1 MLKLVN
7 IEVGVEYGGEVFA
20 GDRVDNQHVYY
31 PMMFNK
37 KDALVLKKGDIGYA
51 DPDDDGKVRLAD
63 TGDPGPFLMV
73 YGNFHGAD
81 TLAADPRVH
90 CWHDEGN
97 WLLAPIAGSAKPNAL
112 LVPDGG
118 LLVTQGADVT
128 TGVYGILLGIPEQE
142 AELTAGNVLQ
152 EGITVDGAKPF
163 QLGVVKV
170 MNQVRLPVAA

>member
-1 MLKLVN
+1 MVN
-7 IEVGVEYGGEVFA
+7 LEVGVTYGGEVFA

-31 PMMFNK
+31 PMKFNK
-37 KDALVLKKGDIGYA
+37 KAALALDKGDIVYGDPA
-51 DPDDDGKVRLAD
+51 DAGKMRLAD
-63 TGDPGPFLMV
+63 TGDPGPFYMV
-73 YGNFHGAD
+73 NED
-81 TLAADPRVH
+81 TAASAEKVH

-97 WLLAPIAGSAKPNAL
+97 WLLAPIAGSAAPNAK

-128 TGVYGILLGIPEQE
+128 SGVYGTLVGIPEQE
-142 AELTAGNVLQ
+142 AELTSGNVLQ

-170 MNQVRLPVAA
+170 QNAVRLAVAP